1 MLIVDIRNELEHA
14 NVLTFDRDGLT
25 DEVVKELSQE
35 HKILV
40 ICDFGRAE
48 NGEDRS
54 KYIEALKDA
63 AIITDEQ
70 IDSVNEDQ
78 SLAIVVPFHSLQMA
92 ERLYR
97 NIPHASHFVSIRLD
111 GEPYSTAC

>member
-1 MLIVDIRNELEHA
+1 MDIRTELEHA

-25 DEVVKELSQE
+25 DEVIKQLSQE

-40 ICDFGRAE
+40 ICDFGKAVDNNERI
-48 NGEDRS
+48 
-54 KYIEALKDA
+54 KYIKALEDA
-63 AIITDEQ
+63 SVITNEQ
-70 IDSVNEDQ
+70 IEDVDADK

-97 NIPHASHFVSIRLD
+97 NIPHASHFVSMQVD
-111 GEPYSTAC
+111 GEQYSTAC